1 MHTDNR
7 TPPLREWLKL
17 NRIIPLLT
25 ILGAGTA
32 IVLETLGFLDL
43 TIPEGI
49 IIALLGL
56 LSIDGLTERITSLE
70 KIEKHLGNIPMGQ
83 ALRHRTEIPLIE
95 EQTSHASEIVIMAA
109 SAVTLTARYAHYFEE
124 KMKQGCKFK
133 IVLLDPDGPS
143 MNSWILLNKMP
154 TAEADIRMSL
164 ENFKKLAQLGKNDD
178 SFSVRMLDVFLPY
191 SMFAVD
197 LNKRSG
203 SMVIEFHG
211 YKLAPTDRPHVYLT
225 YQNTPDWYNRFNDQF
240 QHVWVEASPWTP

>member
-25 ILGAGTA
+25 ILGAATA
-32 IVLETLGFLDL
+32 IVLVTLGFLDL

-109 SAVTLTARYAHYFEE
+109 SAVTLTAKYAHYFEE
-124 KMKQGCKFK
+124 KMKQGGLAESCGLWNSKKVFGRGISPLLARCSVSITSFFEIHTLVCFSAPYTLKMIKSLGFK
-133 IVLLDPDGPS
+133 E
-143 MNSWILLNKMP
+143 IL
-154 TAEADIRMSL
+154 TVGDQGR
-164 ENFKKLAQLGKNDD
+164 
-178 SFSVRMLDVFLPY
+178 LPY
-191 SMFAVD
+191 PTEKFLSSPLGIVD
-197 LNKRSG
+197 
-203 SMVIEFHG
+203 I
-211 YKLAPTDRPHVYLT
+211 
-225 YQNTPDWYNRFNDQF
+225 
-240 QHVWVEASPWTP
+240 